1 MYKMG
6 EEIKNTCLI
15 LLSFIFIGLSCTGTS
30 DKDLSLTTEEYQN
43 MGIPDHLKIWDY
55 EDYKEVCVVLSNIKA
70 LKPFS
75 LPKKD
80 SKKSGEIFKR
90 MINSDNLSFL
100 QDEALALNE
109 KAYQIQKYIDIQ
121 GCFVTAYTDLNN
133 TEQYYN
139 RELIDLYIFG
149 LTTAQDMLDLG
160 HLINESVDNEDI
172 EMQSRFPS
180 IQNMYLTMVLFVLEN
195 QQKSFLFKQEDLERL
210 SDFLY
215 NSVLINR
222 EWMEDAPA
230 EDIKHQVQQIIDGT
244 SSEQIK
250 KKYNMLIDIL

>member
-1 MYKMG
+1 MK
-6 EEIKNTCLI
+6 EIKNTYLI
-15 LLSFIFIGLSCTGTS
+15 LLLFIFIGLSCNRTS
-30 DKDLSLTTEEYQN
+30 DNDLSLTTEEYQN
-43 MGIPDHLKIWDY
+43 MGLPDHSGIWDY
-55 EDYKEVCVVLSNIKA
+55 EDYKEACVILNNIKA
-70 LKPFS
+70 IKPFA
-75 LPKKD
+75 LPKKG
-80 SKKSGEIFKR
+80 SKKSGEIFER

-100 QDEALALNE
+100 QDDTFSLNE
-109 KAYQIQKYIDIQ
+109 KAYQIQKYINIQ

-133 TEQYYN
+133 TEQFYN

-149 LTTAQDMLDLG
+149 LTIAQDMLDLG
-160 HLINESVDNEDI
+160 HLINESVADEEI

-180 IQNMYLTMVLFVLEN
+180 IQYMYVTMVLFVLEN
-195 QQKSFLFKQEDLERL
+195 QQKSFFFRQDDLERL

-230 EDIKHQVQQIIDGT
+230 EEIKQQVQRIIDGT

-250 KKYNMLIDIL
+250 KKYNMLIDKL